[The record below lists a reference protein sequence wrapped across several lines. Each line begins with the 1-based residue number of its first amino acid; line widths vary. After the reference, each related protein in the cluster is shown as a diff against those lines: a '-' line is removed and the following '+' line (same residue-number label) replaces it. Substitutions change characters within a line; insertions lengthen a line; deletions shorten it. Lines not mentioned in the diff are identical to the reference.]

1 MGGFMQRSAF
11 NLARASFR
19 AASSRSLATEAAPTA
34 PITLHGLDGRYATS
48 LWRVASTTGEV
59 GKVEKDLAA
68 FKTQLGNEAM
78 TQLLSN
84 PSIPKKAKIDA
95 VGALMK
101 KSGFA
106 QSTQN
111 FFSLLENGRL
121 NETAQIIDKFEQLQS
136 AAKGEI
142 VADVTVADELTA
154 AQKKSLEKSLKS
166 FLDKGAKLSLNV
178 QVKPEILGLVV
189 DVGDKHINMSIL

>member
-1 MGGFMQRSAF
+1 MRSSF

-19 AASSRSLATEAAPTA
+19 AASSRSLATEAAAA

-48 LWRVASTTGEV
+48 LWRVATSSGDA
-59 GKVEKDLAA
+59 GKVEKDLAQ

-78 TQLLSN
+78 GQLLNN

-106 QSTQN
+106 EPTQN
-111 FFSLLENGRL
+111 FFSRPAERRSSGWARR
-121 NETAQIIDKFEQLQS
+121 S
-136 AAKGEI
+136 
-142 VADVTVADELTA
+142 
-154 AQKKSLEKSLKS
+154 
-166 FLDKGAKLSLNV
+166 
-178 QVKPEILGLVV
+178 
-189 DVGDKHINMSIL
+189 

>member
-1 MGGFMQRSAF
+1 MGTASMRSSF

-19 AASSRSLATEAAPTA
+19 AASSRSLATEAAAA

-48 LWRVASTTGEV
+48 LWRVATSSGDA
-59 GKVEKDLAA
+59 GKVEKDLAQ

-78 TQLLSN
+78 GQLLNN

-106 QSTQN
+106 EPTQN
-111 FFSLLENGRL
+111 FFSLLAENGRL
-121 NETAQIIDKFEQLQS
+121 NETAQIIDKFEQLQK

-142 VADVTVADELTA
+142 
-154 AQKKSLEKSLKS
+154 
-166 FLDKGAKLSLNV
+166 
-178 QVKPEILGLVV
+178 
-189 DVGDKHINMSIL
+189 

>member
-1 MGGFMQRSAF
+1 MGKQQKMRSSF

-19 AASSRSLATEAAPTA
+19 AASSRSLATEAPAA

-48 LWRVASTTGEV
+48 LWRVASSTGEV

-111 FFSLLENGRL
+111 FFSCWPRMG
-121 NETAQIIDKFEQLQS
+121 D
-136 AAKGEI
+136 
-142 VADVTVADELTA
+142 LTR
-154 AQKKSLEKSLKS
+154 
-166 FLDKGAKLSLNV
+166 
-178 QVKPEILGLVV
+178 
-189 DVGDKHINMSIL
+189 